1 MCGVT
6 ILFSSFCL
14 ERVFVPW
21 QAYAC
26 FSKCLHDMA
35 GSITWGV
42 IESRSKLLQGGIKI
56 ESKSH
61 E

>member
-14 ERVFVPW
+14 ERVFAPW

-26 FSKCLHDMA
+26 ISKCLHDMA
-35 GSITWGV
+35 GGITWGV

-56 ESKSH
+56 EYKSH

>member
-6 ILFSSFCL
+6 ILFSSFYL

-26 FSKCLHDMA
+26 ISKCLHDMA
-35 GSITWGV
+35 GSTTWGV
-42 IESRSKLLQGGIKI
+42 IESRSNVLQGGIKI
-56 ESKSH
+56 ECKSH

>member
-26 FSKCLHDMA
+26 ISKCLHDMA
-35 GSITWGV
+35 GSTTWGV